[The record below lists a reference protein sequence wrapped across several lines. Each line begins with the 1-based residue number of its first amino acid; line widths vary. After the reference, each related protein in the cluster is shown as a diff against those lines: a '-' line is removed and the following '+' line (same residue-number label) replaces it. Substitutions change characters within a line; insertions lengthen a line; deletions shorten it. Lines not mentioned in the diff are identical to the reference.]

1 MSYTRET
8 ARDALATLLSAA
20 LVGSGLPAQA
30 FYGYPV
36 ADFQQQ
42 SPVVIL
48 RSAGSERTMETMSTR
63 RRSLLHYD
71 IISFTLYA
79 DTASNWTEAN
89 AEDRLDAIE
98 QVIDETLSANLVNGT
113 TWADIGY
120 EGKSSTGNVT
130 LGGEQYRY
138 ELIPLLITV
147 YHD

>member
-1 MSYTRET
+1 MNTRET

-20 LVGSGLPAQA
+20 LVGSGKPAQA

-36 ADFQQQ
+36 ADFQNQ
-42 SPVVIL
+42 SPVVVL

-63 RRSLLHYD
+63 RKSMLSFD

-79 DTASNWTEAN
+79 DPASGWTEAN
-89 AEDRLDAIE
+89 AEDKLDAIE
-98 QVIDETLSANLVNGT
+98 QVVDETIAANLVNGT

-120 EGKSSTGNVT
+120 DGKSSAGNVT
-130 LGGEQYRY
+130 IGGEQYRY
-138 ELIPLLITV
+138 ELIPIIITV